1 MTSILK
7 VNQIQNTAGAA
18 PTATDLGLNVT
29 GSVVQV
35 VVGTIS
41 SSTTTTSSSL
51 VDTGLTASITPTSS
65 SNKILVLATITGAGV
80 ANGSGVRM
88 KLFRGSTDLGFI
100 SSTGTY
106 SGSANAVHLEHGW
119 SVSVLDTP
127 STTSSTTY
135 KVQHSIATN
144 GTVYIS
150 GGNSISSI
158 TLMEIAQ

>member
-1 MTSILK
+1 MALIKLNNQSLTAVTALPAGVGGK
-7 VNQIQNTAGAA
+7 V
-18 PTATDLGLNVT
+18 L
-29 GSVVQV
+29 QV
-35 VVGTIS
+35 VSGTLNS
-41 SSTTTTSSSL
+41 SVNTNSSSL
-51 VDTGLTASITPTSS
+51 QDTGLTASITPTSS
-65 SNKILVLATITGAGV
+65 SNKILVTANIVGAGV
-80 ANGSGVRM
+80 ANGDGVRM

-106 SGSANAVHLEHGW
+106 SGSSNAVHLEHGW
-119 SVSVLDTP
+119 SVSALDTP

-158 TLMEIAQ
+158 TLMEIAV

>member
-1 MTSILK
+1 MALIKLNNQSLSAITS
-7 VNQIQNTAGAA
+7 AGI
-18 PTATDLGLNVT
+18 PIRS
-29 GSVVQV
+29 GSVLQV
-35 VVGTIS
+35 VVENIS
-41 SSTTTTSSSL
+41 SQTTTTSSSL

-106 SGSANAVHLEHGW
+106 NGSANKVDLEHGW
-119 SVSVLDTP
+119 SVSMLDTP

-135 KVQHSIATN
+135 KIQHSIATN

-150 GGNSISSI
+150 GGNSVSSI
-158 TLMEIAQ
+158 TLMEIAG

>member
-1 MTSILK
+1 
-7 VNQIQNTAGAA
+7 
-18 PTATDLGLNVT
+18 
-29 GSVVQV
+29 
-35 VVGTIS
+35 
-41 SSTTTTSSSL
+41 
-51 VDTGLTASITPTSS
+51 
-65 SNKILVLATITGAGV
+65 V

-106 SGSANAVHLEHGW
+106 SGSSNAVHLEHGW

-158 TLMEIAQ
+158 TLMEIAV